1 MATACRACHHA
12 ACPNSISLYV
22 RLPGSLELWAK
33 VRFGSIAPFR
43 PSARHFRSAP
53 INGHQR
59 TCPGSPVRA
68 NGRLTRTQND
78 RPIAVVR
85 RSPAIGGPLGIG
97 DDGANF
103 AALII
108 PPCYVLNSSSMGR
121 RGLGF
126 AARSAT
132 PKRKT
137 NVGSQPRASP
147 NLASADPKLSA
158 LPSIASRSMHSTG

>member
-1 MATACRACHHA
+1 M
-12 ACPNSISLYV
+12 
-22 RLPGSLELWAK
+22 
-33 VRFGSIAPFR
+33 
-43 PSARHFRSAP
+43 SAV
-53 INGHQR
+53 GQKR
-59 TCPGSPVRA
+59 TCPGSRGTSVLPSGADIVSLPRHVRLVPMA
-68 NGRLTRTQND
+68 DLHGRND

-137 NVGSQPRASP
+137 NVGSQPGASP